1 MNVKKVHF
9 LLYFSAFFHI
19 FSHGTEPTYYKKWI
33 EHNSCSL
40 TINDLPG
47 SNPTEIQEIVL
58 YLQDPY
64 NQPGKRGYIFHGPPG
79 TGKSTFARAIAG
91 TVNGICLSI
100 SGSDFEGS
108 YTGTGPERIEQ
119 LFKRA
124 YELALYCPVVLFID
138 EIEAVGTRSAS
149 EVNGTQYEIRTLDK
163 LITEI
168 SAIPENTPLVVI
180 GATNH
185 EAKLDP
191 ALIRAGRCKLVEV
204 LLPDV
209 ISRRAIITYY
219 LDKHELDVPVLY
231 KEQLVVKTHGFNHAA
246 LKDLIV
252 TMAKRCNKTFQ
263 YPIAQSTLQETIAQH
278 KKIKH
283 IAQEKELREKRREAL
298 EIANLASARI
308 GWWSSALTITAI
320 TAGVLGKIID
330 WEQISKNFYR

>member
-1 MNVKKVHF
+1 M
-9 LLYFSAFFHI
+9 
-19 FSHGTEPTYYKKWI
+19 FSHGTEAAYYKKWT
-33 EHNSCSL
+33 EDNSCS
-40 TINDLPG
+40 INLYDLPG
-47 SNPTEIQEIVL
+47 SIPSEIKEIVL
-58 YLQDPY
+58 YLQDPF

-91 TVNGICLSI
+91 AVHGVCLTI

-124 YELALYCPVVLFID
+124 YELATYCPVVIFID
-138 EIEAVGTRSAS
+138 EIEAVGTRSSS
-149 EVNGTQYEIRTLDK
+149 EVNGSQYEIRTLDK

-168 SAIPENTPLVVI
+168 SSIPENIPLVVI

-185 EAKLDP
+185 ETKLDP

-204 LLPDV
+204 LLPDI
-209 ISRRAIITYY
+209 ISRRAIINYY
-219 LDKHELDVPVLY
+219 LDKHELTIPVLY
-231 KEQLVVKTHGFNHAA
+231 KEQLAVKTHGFNHAA
-246 LKDLIV
+246 IKDLIV
-252 TMAKRCNKTFQ
+252 TIVKRCNKTFQ
-263 YPIAQSTLQETIAQH
+263 SSIAQYTLQETVAQH
-278 KKIKH
+278 KKIDR
-283 IAQEKELREKRREAL
+283 IAKDKELREKRREAL

-330 WEQISKNFYR
+330 WDEISRHFYR